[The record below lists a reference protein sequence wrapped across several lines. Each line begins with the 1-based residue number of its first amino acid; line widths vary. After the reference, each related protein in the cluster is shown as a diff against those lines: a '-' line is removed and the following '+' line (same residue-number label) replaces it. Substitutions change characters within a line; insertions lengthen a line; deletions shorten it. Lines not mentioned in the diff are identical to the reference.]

1 MNQSLKKK
9 KYWRIIAISLVVIL
23 LASIVSAVVK
33 TNAGKTL
40 IREVNIN
47 TRGGTLSGILYIPKD
62 ALENDGKGNYESPRP
77 AVILSHG
84 YLNSNQ
90 MQDPNAIELSRRG
103 FVVFSMDMYGHG
115 NSDLSNASDDPTG
128 SGAVLGALDAYNYV
142 RELPYVDATRIGIAG
157 HSMGGMNTGNA
168 VALTSGFYTEEDM
181 LLNLLHDEFGIS
193 ISAEQVAEQN
203 PDAIAAGLSDYER
216 GQYEIRR
223 EEILKE
229 ASERPIAE
237 LYMGSGPGF
246 AGLTK
251 AHQVEVAGN
260 TVWRDLQANVG
271 VSIGLYEENSWLM
284 FSASDDNINSAKQI
298 PETTVAKVL
307 FGTLESTVER
317 ETWYALNLSEN
328 ETQVESTKL
337 GNFYSITPDNTEL
350 RQTIE
355 NRSARVIIQPAE
367 VHAGNHFSFKTTSF
381 VVQFFTDVMNYNN
394 GELADEAE
402 PIAAKKSV
410 WIIKEIA
417 NGLAL
422 AAMLVFVYA
431 LAALLLEAPFF
442 ASLRRKPQDA
452 LINKNDRGFWGTSVV
467 LALVQGLSIIPCF
480 IIGGASTSYAGD
492 KGIVSWNW
500 LFSQEMANRTMIW
513 ALFNAL
519 IALILLS
526 VRHLRAKSDNLKFV
540 ERYGIKIGAKE
551 FGKTALLALIVFVGS
566 YSLVL
571 LSSFFFAK
579 SDFRLWV
586 IAGRVMT
593 KTQFLTW
600 AGYLVFFLIFYL
612 INSMVVNSGRM
623 RNMSATKNLIIC
635 ALFNGAGVFLFE
647 VFVYAY
653 ELITGQMV
661 WYSFG
666 KDYFLY
672 AVVLYPMLVVLPLA
686 AVYAR
691 KLYEKTG
698 SVWLGSLINT
708 MIFTWFVVGNTCY
721 HYSMLIS

>member
-9 KYWRIIAISLVVIL
+9 KYWRIIAISLAVIL

-33 TNAGKTL
+33 TNVGKTL

-47 TRGGTLSGILYIPKD
+47 TRGGTLSGVLYIPKD

-115 NSDLSNASDDPTG
+115 NSDLSNSSDDPTG

-193 ISAEQVAEQN
+193 ISAERVAEQN
-203 PDAIAAGLSDYER
+203 PDAIAAGLSDYDR

-229 ASERPIAE
+229 ASERPLAE

-246 AGLTK
+246 ASLTK

-317 ETWYALNLSEN
+317 ETWYSLNLSKT
-328 ETQVESTKL
+328 ETQVKSTKL
-337 GNFYSITPDNTEL
+337 GNFYSTTPDNTEL
-350 RQTIE
+350 RQAIE

-394 GELADEAE
+394 GELADGAE

-410 WIIKEIA
+410 WIIKELA

-422 AAMLVFVYA
+422 VAMFVFVYA

-442 ASLRRKPQDA
+442 NSLRKKPQDA
-452 LINKNDRGFWGTSVV
+452 LINKKDRGFWSTSVV
-467 LALVQGLSIIPCF
+467 LAVIQGLSIIPCF
-480 IIGGASTSYAGD
+480 IVGGASTSYAGD

-519 IALILLS
+519 IALILLL

-540 ERYGIKIGAKE
+540 ERYGIKIKAKE

-600 AGYLVFFLIFYL
+600 TGYLVFFLIFYL

-623 RNMSATKNLIIC
+623 RNMSTAKNLIIC

-672 AVVLYPMLVVLPLA
+672 AVVLYPMIIVLPLA

-708 MIFTWFVVGNTCY
+708 MIFTWLVVGNTCY

>member
-1 MNQSLKKK
+1 MSQSLKKK

-23 LASIVSAVVK
+23 LASIVSAAVK

-47 TRGGTLSGILYIPKD
+47 TRGGTLSGILYIPKS

-128 SGAVLGALDAYNYV
+128 SGAVLGALDAYDYV
-142 RELPYVDATRIGIAG
+142 RDLPYVDATRIGVAG

-168 VALTSGFYTEEDM
+168 VALTSGFYTEADM
-181 LLNLLHDEFGIS
+181 LLNLLHDEFGLS

-203 PDAIAAGLSDYER
+203 PDAIAAELSDYDC

-223 EEILKE
+223 EEVLKE
-229 ASERPIAE
+229 AAERPVAE

-307 FGTLESTVER
+307 FGTLDATVER
-317 ETWYALNLSEN
+317 EVWYSLNLSKT
-328 ETQVESTKL
+328 ETQVKSTKL
-337 GNFYSITPDNTEL
+337 GNFYSTTPDNAEL
-350 RQTIE
+350 RQAIE

-394 GELADEAE
+394 GELADGAE

-410 WIIKEIA
+410 WLIKELA
-417 NGLAL
+417 NGFAL
-422 AAMLVFVYA
+422 VAMLIFVYA
-431 LAALLLEAPFF
+431 LAALLLETSCF

-452 LINKNDRGFWGTSVV
+452 LINKNDRSFWGISVV

-480 IIGGASTSYAGD
+480 ILGGASTSYAGD
-492 KGIVSWNW
+492 KGVVSWNW
-500 LFSQEMANRTMIW
+500 LFSQEMPNRTMIW
-513 ALFNAL
+513 ALSNAI
-519 IALILLS
+519 IALLLLL
-526 VRHLRAKSDNLKFV
+526 VRHLRTKGDGLSFT
-540 ERYGIKIGAKE
+540 ERYGLKISGRT
-551 FGKTALLALIVFVGS
+551 FGKSALLALVVFISS

-600 AGYLVFFLIFYL
+600 AGYLAFFLVFYL

-623 RNMSATKNLIIC
+623 RNMSSSKNLLIC
-635 ALFNGAGVFLFE
+635 ALFNGAGVLFFE
-647 VFVYAY
+647 LFVYAY

-672 AVVLYPMLVVLPLA
+672 AVVLYPMIVVLPLA

-708 MIFTWFVVGNTCY
+708 MLFTWLVVGNTCY

>member
-350 RQTIE
+350 RQAIE

>member
-181 LLNLLHDEFGIS
+181 LLNLLHDEFGIN

-328 ETQVESTKL
+328 ETQVKSTKL

-350 RQTIE
+350 RQAIE

-635 ALFNGAGVFLFE
+635 ALLNGAGVFLFE